1 MSKDHSHKH
10 DKHEHHEHDRE
21 GVPIP
26 IRSEQGS
33 EKGSERGFE
42 HGEAQAVD
50 PPGQDERAAG
60 AAKTVPHEEWAR
72 LLAEKNELTET
83 LVRRQAD
90 FENFRKRMERER
102 KDDARRGTARLMQDL
117 LPVLD
122 GFERALAAHPAQD
135 DYRKGVE
142 LIYRSLWDTLTKEGL
157 ERIVAQGKPFDPHFH
172 EAIERVETH
181 EHPDNSVLQVFQ
193 HGYLLDGRVLRPSLV
208 RVSVSP
214 EGAGG
219 GDGSSAKASQVH

>member
-10 DKHEHHEHDRE
+10 EKHGHHEHEHHD
-21 GVPIP
+21 GVPIE
-26 IRSEQGS
+26 IRSEQPAADPS
-33 EKGSERGFE
+33 
-42 HGEAQAVD
+42 VD
-50 PPGQDERAAG
+50 PPPEKQALATE
-60 AAKTVPHEEWAR
+60 KMVSEEQYVR
-72 LLAEKNELTET
+72 LLAEKDELTAT

-90 FENFRKRMERER
+90 FENFRKRVERER
-102 KDDARRGTARLMQDL
+102 QEDARRGTLRLLKEL

-142 LIYRSLWDTLTKEGL
+142 LIYKNLWDTLSRQGL
-157 ERIVAQGKPFDPHFH
+157 ERIAAEGKPFDPHYH

-181 EHPDNSVLQVFQ
+181 EHPDNSVVQVFQ

-208 RVSVSP
+208 RVAAAP
-214 EGAGG
+214 EGTG
-219 GDGSSAKASQVH
+219 GDASSTEHSRAH